1 LPMEAIQQ
9 MKNMR
14 KGLSLPLLFVISIV
28 FLVSGC
34 SDPETE
40 RTLKSIKIAED
51 AVTRL
56 ESTLKQGEAT
66 LPNLNYLRQYA
77 QVASTLKPEM
87 AQLISTLEAE
97 GSVKGGMF
105 LFLKSRLDTA
115 KESFVRDGEA
125 SREVTTT
132 VGNEAISI
140 ARAAQVDVFNDSLVD
155 VINVLADM
163 TNGKLPKL
171 NFAETTDKSMPPTQH
186 LVGNPAYGRWNTNSG
201 GSSMWAWYGQYR
213 MFSDVVGWGSRYRY
227 NQNYWYGARSASYY
241 GDVGRHYYGTS
252 RNNSSWSNASRR
264 QPNVNA
270 NKASPGRV
278 KSFRS
283 TSRLSTYAPR
293 TRNAPK
299 AMAKTYQ
306 AKRTSSYSNTRSSP
320 SRSGGFGGRRG
331 GK

>member
-1 LPMEAIQQ
+1 MEAIQQ
-9 MKNMR
+9 MKNIR
-14 KGLSLPLLFVISIV
+14 KGLSLPLLFVLSIV

-34 SDPETE
+34 SDPEFE

-51 AVTRL
+51 AVSRL
-56 ESTLKQGEAT
+56 ESTLKQGEAV

-77 QVASTLKPEM
+77 QVASRLKPEM

-105 LFLKSRLDTA
+105 LFLKSRIDTA
-115 KESFVRDGEA
+115 KSSFARDGEA
-125 SREVTTT
+125 SREVATT

-140 ARAAQVDVFNDSLVD
+140 ARAAQLDVFNDSLVD

-163 TNGKLPKL
+163 TKGKLPKL
-171 NFAETTDKSMPPTQH
+171 NFSETSDKSMPPTQH
-186 LVGNPAYGRWNTNSG
+186 LVGNPVYGRWNTSSS
-201 GSSMWAWYGQYR
+201 GSSIWAWYGQYR
-213 MFSDVVGWGSRYRY
+213 MFSDVIGWGTGYRY

-252 RNNSSWSNASRR
+252 RNNRTWSNASRR
-264 QPNVNA
+264 QPNVST
-270 NKASPGRV
+270 NKASPARV

-293 TRNAPK
+293 TRSAPR